1 MRRFETH
8 CIKYVRDK
16 NPEWL
21 KGTEWEEPDEWSDDY
36 VNALFEFNGDT
47 VRIVAT
53 DGGEPEDQTLGRDWS
68 WVQTELNALLKEFP
82 NHIGVLVNDGCEGN
96 SIYNPIHL
104 PFFCMMQRKS
114 KAGECLA
121 TPGWHSERVY
131 SFYSRCTFAALIRDA
146 ASDFIYGILDLEFL
160 HAFFQPF
167 YQLSPIVIFPVMSLR
182 SSFWILEICRINTI
196 RIDQT
201 TEQKSHEK
209 TRL

>member
-68 WVQTELNALLKEFP
+68 WVQTELNALLKEM
-82 NHIGVLVNDGCEGN
+82 E
-96 SIYNPIHL
+96 
-104 PFFCMMQRKS
+104 
-114 KAGECLA
+114 
-121 TPGWHSERVY
+121 
-131 SFYSRCTFAALIRDA
+131 
-146 ASDFIYGILDLEFL
+146 
-160 HAFFQPF
+160 
-167 YQLSPIVIFPVMSLR
+167 
-182 SSFWILEICRINTI
+182 
-196 RIDQT
+196 
-201 TEQKSHEK
+201 
-209 TRL
+209 